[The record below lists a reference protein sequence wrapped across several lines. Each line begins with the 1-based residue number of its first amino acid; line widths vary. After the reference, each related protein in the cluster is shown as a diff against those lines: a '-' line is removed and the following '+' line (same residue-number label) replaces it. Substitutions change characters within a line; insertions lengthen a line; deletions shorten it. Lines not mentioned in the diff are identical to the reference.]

1 MGLTSLKGGN
11 MISILKKL
19 LKSVREY
26 KRDSLLS
33 PLFVTLEVFMEV
45 LIPFFMAAI
54 IDVGINNKD
63 ISFTVKVGLIL
74 TGTAILSLIFGT
86 LSGKFAASA
95 SAGFAKNL
103 RQDMFYNIQNF
114 SFSNI
119 DKFSTA
125 SLVTRLTT
133 DVTNVQNAYQMVIRF
148 LIRGPIM
155 LVFALGMAMRVN
167 LHLSVVF
174 LFAIPLLAVGLFTIA
189 IKAHPYFEKVF
200 RRYDRLNS
208 IVQENLA
215 GIRVVKAYVRE
226 DFEKKKFYEI
236 SDDVYKQFKTAE
248 KIIAFNSPLMQFSMY
263 TSILLISWLSA
274 ELIVTDVMTTGQL
287 MSMIVYATQ
296 ILSSLMMLSMVFV
309 MIIMAETSAGRIVEV
324 LEEKSSLKNC
334 ENPIKEVPNGEIKFQ
349 DVDFSYSDD
358 SQRLALKNVNI
369 HIKSGETIG
378 IIGGTGS
385 AKTTLVQ
392 LIPRL
397 YDVMCGCVKVGGI
410 DIKKYDMETLR
421 NQVAMVLQKN
431 VLFSGTIKENLLWGN
446 ENASD
451 EEIVRV
457 CKLAQADSFIESFPE
472 KYNTFIEQGG
482 TNVSGGQKQRL
493 CIARAL
499 LKKPK
504 ILILDDSTSA
514 VDTKTDSLIRKAF
527 REEIPETTKLIIAQR
542 ISSIEDADKIMILNN
557 GYIEAFDTPENL
569 LKNNK
574 IYQEIYYSQKKGG
587 DENDDIN
594 NK

>member
-1 MGLTSLKGGN
+1 MKLTNLKGGK
-11 MISILKKL
+11 MIQILKKL
-19 LKSVREY
+19 LKSVRDY

-54 IDVGINNKD
+54 IDIGITNKD

-74 TGTAILSLIFGT
+74 AGTAILSLIFGT

-155 LVFALGMAMRVN
+155 LVFALIMAMRVN
-167 LHLSVVF
+167 LRLSVVF

-189 IKAHPYFEKVF
+189 IKAPPYFEKVF
-200 RRYDRLNS
+200 RKYDRLNS

-334 ENPIKEVPNGEIKFQ
+334 ENPIKEISNGEIEFQ

-385 AKTTLVQ
+385 AKTTFVQ

-397 YDVMCGCVKVGGI
+397 YDVMC
-410 DIKKYDMETLR
+410 
-421 NQVAMVLQKN
+421 
-431 VLFSGTIKENLLWGN
+431 
-446 ENASD
+446 
-451 EEIVRV
+451 
-457 CKLAQADSFIESFPE
+457 
-472 KYNTFIEQGG
+472 
-482 TNVSGGQKQRL
+482 
-493 CIARAL
+493 
-499 LKKPK
+499 
-504 ILILDDSTSA
+504 A
-514 VDTKTDSLIRKAF
+514 V
-527 REEIPETTKLIIAQR
+527 
-542 ISSIEDADKIMILNN
+542 
-557 GYIEAFDTPENL
+557 
-569 LKNNK
+569 
-574 IYQEIYYSQKKGG
+574 
-587 DENDDIN
+587 
-594 NK
+594 